1 MSDRRERILMRLHCL
16 DRLEK
21 LQAKLEQPRWHMSAD
36 KEVELLTQIQTVLT
50 LMLHE
55 LGVERAVAED
65 RDSNHPPA
73 KPGAFASEPLKAAIG
88 ALRDPMI

>member
-1 MSDRRERILMRLHCL
+1 MRLHCL

-65 RDSNHPPA
+65 RDI
-73 KPGAFASEPLKAAIG
+73 SEQFDRPS
-88 ALRDPMI
+88 